1 MTVEELQV
9 EVARIALGV
18 AQAHG
23 FALGGGHALNLYGIV
38 HRATEDV
45 DLFTD
50 VDGGVRAAG
59 DLVAQALRAAGL
71 DVTTY
76 GDDLG
81 EVFGGF
87 DDELVEFQIVRE
99 DAVMRLTLARFD
111 RNRGTVVMDIGPVLH
126 VEDVLGGKVA
136 ALATRAEPRDYIDVA
151 GALRDYS
158 RDQLVELGLRADPTL
173 SDEDFTAAM
182 GRLDRLADDVWR
194 QLYGLTPQACAT
206 VRAAFAD
213 WPRAAD

>member
-59 DLVAQALRAAGL
+59 DLVAQALRTAGL
-71 DVTTY
+71 DVTAH

-81 EVFGGF
+81 EVFGGL
-87 DDELVEFQIVRE
+87 DDELVEFQIMRA

-126 VEDVLGGKVA
+126 IEDVLGGKVA

-151 GALRDYS
+151 GALRDYH
-158 RDQLVELGLRADPTL
+158 REQLVEFGLRADPTL

-182 GRLDRLADDVWR
+182 DRLDRLSDDVWQ
-194 QLYGLTPQACAT
+194 QLYGLTPQACAA

-213 WPRAAD
+213 WPRDRG